1 MIELFAVV
9 NTFFEKAMINLL
21 FMILSKATALELM
34 ANFLAIIFTFF
45 IVIPLHSMAIA
56 GCTILLGAQ
65 SQDTYTKLKFSP
77 FVHQGVMSILAL
89 VLVNFAWPTTSYM
102 DTQVLRRR
110 KKRVLICPLTG
121 LIVQLTF
128 AALGAA
134 FLIIAYRNTRVWY
147 EFNEDGLIYV
157 TGSYN
162 NLNNFLGMIC
172 FYVVRINLLTAII
185 NLIPL
190 MPFEGYYFL
199 RAFAHS
205 DFRYKVRKIA
215 DGVIIATFVIF
226 ATTLPQR
233 FLFHYRDIL
242 CYEFI
247 FVVEKILPGG

>member
-1 MIELFAVV
+1 MIS
-9 NTFFEKAMINLL
+9 LL

-89 VLVNFAWPTTSYM
+89 VLFNFAWPTTSYM

-121 LIVQLTF
+121 LIVQLAF

-233 FLFHYRDIL
+233 FLFPYLDIL
-242 CYEFI
+242 CDKFI
-247 FVVEKILPGG
+247 LTVERFLPG

>member
-1 MIELFAVV
+1 
-9 NTFFEKAMINLL
+9 
-21 FMILSKATALELM
+21 MILSKATALELM

-56 GCTILLGAQ
+56 GCTMLLGAQ
-65 SQDTYTKLKFSP
+65 TQNTYTKFKLSP
-77 FVHQGVMSILAL
+77 FIHQGVMSILAL
-89 VLVNFAWPTTSYM
+89 ILFDFAWPTTSYM
-102 DTQVLRRR
+102 DTQVLRRHKR
-110 KKRVLICPLTG
+110 RVLICPLAG
-121 LIVQLTF
+121 LIVQLVF

-134 FLIIAYRNTRVWY
+134 FLVIAYRNTKVWY
-147 EFNEDGLIYV
+147 EFNDDGLIYV

-199 RAFAHS
+199 RAFSHS

-215 DGVIIATFVIF
+215 DGVIIVTFVIF

-233 FLFHYRDIL
+233 LLFPYLDIL
-242 CYEFI
+242 CDKFI
-247 FVVEKILPGG
+247 ILVEKVLPGG